1 MKINTKLILIAL
13 LSVSS
18 VQFSSGQVQKNAN
31 KDWLI
36 QSTGYS
42 SKIVNNKEDIILEN
56 GLIRRTFKKAA
67 NLACYDF
74 SNLSNGQQLIRAIEP
89 EAIVNINGKEY
100 EIGGLKGQKEKAYFL
115 TSWFPTL
122 KANPDAFVFKT
133 SREVPLEQALNSKSP
148 FWSSHSEQAKG
159 IGLVLEFQHP
169 KLPGISVD
177 VHYEIYDGLPV
188 LRKWVEVRNES
199 QKKIEVNRLVN

>member
-115 TSWFPTL
+115 T
-122 KANPDAFVFKT
+122 
-133 SREVPLEQALNSKSP
+133 
-148 FWSSHSEQAKG
+148 
-159 IGLVLEFQHP
+159 
-169 KLPGISVD
+169 
-177 VHYEIYDGLPV
+177 
-188 LRKWVEVRNES
+188 
-199 QKKIEVNRLVN
+199 